1 MKYEVNNN
9 MKSKQKKT
17 ALVTG
22 GSSGI
27 GRCTASALSQSGYT
41 VYEFSRRD
49 IPIKG
54 VKHMSVDV
62 TDEASVQA
70 AVEQILRER
79 GSIDILVNCAGFG
92 ISGAVEF
99 TELKQ
104 AKAQFDVNFFG
115 TVNVSRAVLPSMRRH
130 RGGHIVNISSVAA
143 VAHIPFQA
151 FYSASKAAVSSYSC
165 ALDTEVRPYGVRVT
179 AVELGDIHTGFTQA
193 RQKTAS
199 GDDEYGGR
207 ISRSVSQ
214 MEKDELSGMPPE
226 VVGTYIARI
235 AQKKNCAPI
244 CVVGTK
250 YKILSFLCKILPGT
264 LRGKIVDFIYAK

>member
-1 MKYEVNNN
+1 MKP
-9 MKSKQKKT
+9 KRKKT

-62 TDEASVQA
+62 TNEASVQA

-79 GSIDILVNCAGFG
+79 GSIEILVNCAGFG

-115 TVNVSRAVLPSMRRH
+115 TVNVSRAVLPSMRRQH
-130 RGGHIVNISSVAA
+130 RGHIVNISSVAA

-165 ALDTEVRPYGVRVT
+165 ALDNEVSPYGVRVT

-199 GDDEYGGR
+199 GDDKYGGR

-264 LRGKIVDFIYAK
+264 LRGKIVGSIYAK

>member
-62 TDEASVQA
+62 TNEASVQA

-165 ALDTEVRPYGVRVT
+165 ALDNEVSPYGVRVT

>member
-165 ALDTEVRPYGVRVT
+165 ALDNEVSPYGVRVT

-193 RQKTAS
+193 RQKTVS

>member
-115 TVNVSRAVLPSMRRH
+115 TVNISRAVLPSMRRH

-165 ALDTEVRPYGVRVT
+165 ALDNEVSPYGVRVT